1 MRRTLPFACALLLG
15 ALLAGC
21 YTARNSIPSHIKTI
35 AIPVFVNRSLQAAL
49 EDELTQR
56 VIDRFQT
63 NNQLRLAEPGEANA
77 ELDGTITA
85 YTNNV
90 YRFNNQ
96 ERADE
101 YIVTITLD
109 VAVLDRVKNRE
120 LWSQEGIRAS
130 ATYLISGSQA
140 RTEADARKEAVN
152 QVADI
157 LLSRTVEGW

>member
-1 MRRTLPFACALLLG
+1 MRRILAFVIGVVCVG
-15 ALLAGC
+15 GLAGC
-21 YTARNSIPSHIKTI
+21 YTARSSVPSHIKTI
-35 AIPVFVNRSLQAAL
+35 AIPVFANKSLQAAV
-49 EDELTQR
+49 EDELTQK

-85 YTNNV
+85 YTNRV

-96 ERADE
+96 EKADE

-109 VAVLDRVKNRE
+109 AAVLDRVKNRE
-120 LWSQEGIRAS
+120 LWSQEGIHAS
-130 ATYLISGSQA
+130 ATYLISGAQA
-140 RTEADARKEAVN
+140 RTEADARKEAVA
-152 QVADI
+152 QLADI